1 MGQKAQETVTKI
13 ERTRDELARQVDL
26 LIDRSKV
33 EAAEIG
39 KKVAVAAGAL
49 IVLIVVGTI
58 AKRRVSR

>member
-13 ERTRDELARQVDL
+13 ERTRDEMAREVDL

-39 KKVAVAAGAL
+39 KKLAVAAAAL
-49 IVLIVVGTI
+49 TVLIIVGTI
-58 AKRRVSR
+58 AKRRVSG